1 MFQISKLPV
10 EDSKAW
16 KLKDF
21 KFEGLKVWKFG
32 KIWKFEILKIR
43 KDTEMVD
50 FQYF

>member
-21 KFEGLKVWKFG
+21 KFEGLKVWKF
-32 KIWKFEILKIR
+32 EILKIR